1 MKRLNPTGFTIVEL
15 MIAST
20 VFSVILIL
28 ISVGLI
34 SVGRVFFKGVT
45 LTNTQEVTG
54 VITEDI
60 VSSIQLS
67 GEKVTFPIKQNVDGI
82 TKGFCIGTRRYS
94 YLEGK
99 QLSDSSSLATDQAKH
114 VFMVDRVPSCNE
126 TTEAQSLSPSSSPE
140 GKELLS
146 PKMRLGGLKIEP
158 KGNGLYSVTV
168 RVVYG
173 DGDLLCNN
181 NPVTGSDC
189 NAPAPPASLE
199 FGYISCRDSIG
210 SQFCG
215 VSELTTSAYKRIQ

>member
-1 MKRLNPTGFTIVEL
+1 MKRLNTTGFTIVEL

-28 ISVGLI
+28 ISIGLI

-60 VSSIQLS
+60 ASSIQLS
-67 GEKVTFPIKQNVDGI
+67 GESITFPITANGS

-94 YLEGK
+94 YLEGV
-99 QLSDSSSLATDQAKH
+99 QLSDNPSSSDQAKH
-114 VFMVDRVPSCNE
+114 VFMVDRVPSCNNS
-126 TTEAQSLSPSSSPE
+126 TQAQSLSLGSTPV

-146 PKMRLGGLKIEP
+146 PKMRLGGLNIQP
-158 KGNGLYSVTV
+158 KGIGLYAVTV
-168 RVVYG
+168 RVVSG
-173 DGDLLCNN
+173 DKDLLCS
-181 NPVTGSDC
+181 PSLSDC
-189 NAPAPPASLE
+189 NTSTPPASLV
-199 FGYISCRDSIG
+199 FGEITCKNTVG

>member
-1 MKRLNPTGFTIVEL
+1 MKRLNSAGFTIVEL

-28 ISVGLI
+28 ISIGLI

-60 VSSIQLS
+60 ASSIQLS
-67 GEKVTFPIKQNVDGI
+67 GESITFPITANGS

-94 YLEGK
+94 YLEGV
-99 QLSDSSSLATDQAKH
+99 QLSDNPSSSDQAKH
-114 VFMVDRVPSCNE
+114 VFMVDRVPSCNNS
-126 TTEAQSLSPSSSPE
+126 TQAQSLSLGSIPA

-146 PKMRLGGLKIEP
+146 PKMRLGGLRIEP
-158 KGNGLYSVTV
+158 KGTGLYAVTV

-173 DGDLLCNN
+173 DRDLLCS
-181 NPVTGSDC
+181 PSLSDC
-189 NAPAPPASLE
+189 NTSVPPVSLV
-199 FGYISCRDSIG
+199 FGEITCKNTVG